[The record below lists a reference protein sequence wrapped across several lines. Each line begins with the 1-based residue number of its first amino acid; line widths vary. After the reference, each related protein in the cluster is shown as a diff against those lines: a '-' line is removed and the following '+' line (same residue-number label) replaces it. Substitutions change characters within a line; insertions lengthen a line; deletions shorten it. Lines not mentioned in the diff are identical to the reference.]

1 MFQEEAVIYGKWSIV
16 RSFVKEILMGAC
28 CMMIMIKKIKK
39 PNHTFSGNFVLE
51 VIPWSILFLV
61 TKGLKGQLED
71 LNSAIESPQNIAA
84 ERKQTTSESTKQ
96 PSDEQ
101 AKVRCC
107 VMKCR

>member
-1 MFQEEAVIYGKWSIV
+1 MKYC
-16 RSFVKEILMGAC
+16 KELC
-28 CMMIMIKKIKK
+28 K
-39 PNHTFSGNFVLE
+39 GNFDGRVLYDDNDKNKLRNRIIRFQLTLCWKLYPKE
-51 VIPWSILFLV
+51 FLLLV

-101 AKVRCC
+101 VKVRCC
-107 VMKCR
+107 IMKCR

>member
-1 MFQEEAVIYGKWSIV
+1 M
-16 RSFVKEILMGAC
+16 
-28 CMMIMIKKIKK
+28 
-39 PNHTFSGNFVLE
+39 
-51 VIPWSILFLV
+51 V

-84 ERKQTTSESTKQ
+84 ERTQTTSESTKQ

>member
-1 MFQEEAVIYGKWSIV
+1 MFYEEAVIYGKWSIV
-16 RSFVKEILMGAC
+16 RSYVKEILMSAC

-39 PNHTFSGNFVLE
+39 PNHTFSVNFVLE

-84 ERKQTTSESTKQ
+84 ERTQTTSESTKQ

-101 AKVRCC
+101 AKVRWC

>member
-1 MFQEEAVIYGKWSIV
+1 M
-16 RSFVKEILMGAC
+16 
-28 CMMIMIKKIKK
+28 
-39 PNHTFSGNFVLE
+39 LE
-51 VIPWSILFLV
+51 VVPLGILFLV

-101 AKVRCC
+101 AKVRRC

>member
-1 MFQEEAVIYGKWSIV
+1 M
-16 RSFVKEILMGAC
+16 
-28 CMMIMIKKIKK
+28 
-39 PNHTFSGNFVLE
+39 
-51 VIPWSILFLV
+51 V

-84 ERKQTTSESTKQ
+84 ERTQTTSESTKQ

-107 VMKCR
+107 NEMPVGVILRSYCLIVGIDVVLKSNIFSGSEYGST

>member
-1 MFQEEAVIYGKWSIV
+1 MKYC
-16 RSFVKEILMGAC
+16 KELCKGNFDGRLLYDDNDK
-28 CMMIMIKKIKK
+28 KKIKK
-39 PNHTFSGNFVLE
+39 PNHTFSVNFVLE

-101 AKVRCC
+101 VKVRCC

>member
-1 MFQEEAVIYGKWSIV
+1 MKYC
-16 RSFVKEILMGAC
+16 KELCKGNFDGRVLYDDND
-28 CMMIMIKKIKK
+28 KKKKKK
-39 PNHTFSGNFVLE
+39 PNHTFSVNFVLE

-84 ERKQTTSESTKQ
+84 ERTQTTSESTRQ

-101 AKVRCC
+101 AKVKCC